1 MSNIRRRPVNQ
12 GESSNGQSKS
22 QQQQDHDNTQTAT
35 QTTTATEAEKPTL
48 SPLVRLKRYLA
59 KPRGKRRHSFVF
71 LLGGLF
77 GIFVALFFAN
87 QNEVISLD
95 ALMDL
100 NLDSLIDVMPQG
112 LLRDAKELTVCS
124 RLSSI
129 YNLDSY
135 IVQMLN
141 N

>member
-1 MSNIRRRPVNQ
+1 MSNIRRRAVNQ
-12 GESSNGQSKS
+12 AHQGDDNNNGQPIPT
-22 QQQQDHDNTQTAT
+22 QQDAAGIASATPTADVDT
-35 QTTTATEAEKPTL
+35 DEKPSL

-71 LLGGLF
+71 MLGGLF
-77 GIFVALFFAN
+77 GIFVAVFFAN

-112 LLRDAKELTVCS
+112 ILRDAKEFTVRFFFGKIRKIQS
-124 RLSSI
+124 
-129 YNLDSY
+129 
-135 IVQMLN
+135 
-141 N
+141 